1 MRERENSIPDLP
13 QPCQKVHRTRRVANP
28 DDPPS
33 RAQGVAHAAAL
44 DQLEKFQPGAIL
56 YSVPT
61 PRAYT
66 NNSRVAAPEPTE
78 LIGTDRNGSERTRP
92 DRNGCETLGWQGMP
106 SGKNG
111 HHPGSW
117 KPSQRSYPRLIP
129 GWDPTAPAQKMQMQM
144 QMSTWAG
151 RGVRGFFSFS
161 QTYPKHAGLLFLRLG
176 QSWESWESSSRR
188 GRLLL
193 AGLSLVF
200 QSVSHYHTP

>member
-1 MRERENSIPDLP
+1 MPGDGLWERRCGERENSIPDLP
-13 QPCQKVHRTRRVANP
+13 QNHAKKYTAPGEWLILTTLLRARRAWPTRRRSTN
-28 DDPPS
+28 S
-33 RAQGVAHAAAL
+33 RSFSRGL
-44 DQLEKFQPGAIL
+44 L

-117 KPSQRSYPRLIP
+117 KPSQRSYPRL
-129 GWDPTAPAQKMQMQM
+129 G
-144 QMSTWAG
+144 SNRAG
-151 RGVRGFFSFS
+151 SKNANANANVNVGGAGC
-161 QTYPKHAGLLFLRLG
+161 AGLLFVFPNMLVCCSFDWGNLG
-176 QSWESWESSSRR
+176 NLGNLVLGEGDCSWR
-188 GRLLL
+188 
-193 AGLSLVF
+193 VF
-200 QSVSHYHTP
+200 H